1 MVETSGPGY
10 LPINFTAA
18 ITKLMTDRTILITGC
33 SSGIGLAS
41 ARMMKARGWRVL
53 ATARQPDDLKRLT
66 EEYGLEAL
74 YLELADS
81 DAIAACAEEAL
92 SRTGGRLYALFNN
105 AAYSQPGAIEDVP
118 AHALRHQLEVNV
130 VGTHDLTRRIIPAM
144 RANGR
149 GRIVQCSSVLG
160 LISAPWRGAYCAS
173 KFALEALT
181 DALRLELQG
190 SGIHVSLIE
199 PGPIRTRFVENAR
212 AAAIANLDLE
222 NSVHREQYRQMLESL
237 ERGGRQTFKLE
248 PEAVARKLVHA
259 VESPRPKAR
268 YQVTVPTYAVSVLK
282 RILPTRLLDR
292 VATRA

>member
-1 MVETSGPGY
+1 

-66 EEYGLEAL
+66 EEYGLEPL
-74 YLELADS
+74 YLELADP

-190 SGIHVSLIE
+190 GGIHVSLIE

-222 NSVHREQYRQMLESL
+222 YSVHRERYRQMLESL